1 MTVFLTII
9 LGVILQLFIL
19 KIFANNLAEEL
30 EKFENR
36 IDEKLNL
43 YDKLNQLKRS
53 QEKWVNIP

>member
-36 IDEKLNL
+36 VDEKLNL

-53 QEKWVNIP
+53 QEK